1 MTLTIRSRL
10 TIWFT
15 LAFSVVLIL
24 VVGVVAVKLYSQF
37 DSETRAILRN
47 EEQWITNLVA
57 NEFLHIGMAQGQ
69 EYDSLAAD
77 LNENL
82 EERYGL
88 KQQFAIMVIQHNAE
102 NVFFSGGMKD
112 VEQLLPA
119 DFWERRAGVYNLV
132 IADDDYRVRLFKR
145 GWGAAAVGVL
155 NERIYE
161 VAEEAGQILV
171 WLVPLA
177 MLFTIAGGWLLAKLA
192 LRPVVGA
199 ARTAESISLANLR
212 ARLPAYSGKDEFGAL
227 VSTLN
232 RMIARLE
239 EGVKRL
245 QQFTQ
250 DAAHE
255 LRTPLTILRGD
266 LELAYQDENAADET
280 RAWLQRILD
289 RVIALGQI
297 VDNLMLL
304 ARSDSG
310 DYPIHKTRFRLD
322 AAVKEIFEDLQI
334 LAEGRHLTVHLL
346 NREAVEFF
354 GDESLMRRL
363 LLNLCDNALKY
374 TSRGSIELSL
384 KKVDAKIELAISDTG
399 KGIPAGDLPHI
410 FDRFYRVDKS
420 HSSATGGSG
429 LGLAICQWIVAAH
442 GGKIEVNS
450 DLGKGTTVRV
460 SLPDR
465 VRQEM

>member
-15 LAFSVVLIL
+15 LAFSVALIL
-24 VVGVVAVKLYSQF
+24 VIGVLVLEINRQLEDEIRGVLL
-37 DSETRAILRN
+37 I
-47 EEQWITNLVA
+47 EENWLTALVA
-57 NEFLHIGMAQGQ
+57 REFLELATAQGA

-77 LNENL
+77 LQKEL
-82 EERYGL
+82 EERYGSNRQL
-88 KQQFAIMVIQHNAE
+88 ALVAIKRHSETIY
-102 NVFFSGGMKD
+102 FSGGMEN
-112 VEQLLPA
+112 VEQLFPA
-119 DFWERRAGVYNLV
+119 AFLKRAAGNYNLTV
-132 IADDDYRVRLFKR
+132 TDDRYRVRVFQR
-145 GWGAAAVGVL
+145 DWGAAAVGVL
-155 NERIYE
+155 HETLFEIAER
-161 VAEEAGQILV
+161 AGKTLIWV
-171 WLVPLA
+171 VPLA
-177 MLFTIAGGWLLAKLA
+177 LLLAIAGGWLMAKLA

-199 ARTAESISLANLR
+199 ARTAESVSLANLK
-212 ARLPAYSGKDEFGAL
+212 ARLPVYTGKDEFGAL
-227 VSTLN
+227 VATLN

-255 LRTPLTILRGD
+255 LRTPLTVLRGD
-266 LELAYQDENAADET
+266 LELAYQDEDTAEEA
-280 RAWLQRILD
+280 RAWLQKILD

-310 DYPIHKTRFRLD
+310 DYPIHKTAFRLD
-322 AAVKEIFEDLQI
+322 VAVKEIFEDLQI
-334 LAEGRHLTVHLL
+334 LAEGQPIAVHLQ

-354 GDESLMRRL
+354 GDELLVRRL

-374 TSRGSIELSL
+374 TARGDIALSL
-384 KKVDAKIELAISDTG
+384 KKIGTQIEFAISDTG
-399 KGIPAGDLPHI
+399 HGIPAEDLPHI

-429 LGLAICQWIVAAH
+429 LGLAICQWIVSAH
-442 GGKIEVNS
+442 GGRIEVTS
-450 DLGKGTTVRV
+450 DIGKGTTVRV
-460 SLPDR
+460 SLPDKSG
-465 VRQEM
+465 QEI

>member
-15 LAFSVVLIL
+15 LAFSAVLIL
-24 VVGVVAVKLYSQF
+24 VVGVVALKLYSQF
-37 DSETRAILRN
+37 DSETRDTLRN
-47 EEQWITNLVA
+47 EEQWITKLVA
-57 NEFLHIGMAQGQ
+57 NEFLHIATTQGE
-69 EYDSLAAD
+69 EYDSLAFD

-88 KQQFAIMVIQHNAE
+88 KQQFAILTMQRHAE
-102 NVFFSGGMKD
+102 KVFFNGGIKNI
-112 VEQLLPA
+112 ELLLPA
-119 DFWERRAGVYNLV
+119 GFFERRAGVYNLD
-132 IADDDYRVRLFKR
+132 IADDHYRVRLFKR
-145 GWGAAAVGVL
+145 GWGIAAVGIL
-155 NERIYE
+155 NERMFE
-161 VAEEAGQILV
+161 VAEEAGQILI

-177 MLFTIAGGWLLAKLA
+177 MLFAIAGGWLLAKLA

-199 ARTAESISLANLR
+199 ARTAESISLANLK
-212 ARLPAYSGKDEFGAL
+212 ARLPEYTGKDEFGAL
-227 VSTLN
+227 VTTLN

-255 LRTPLTILRGD
+255 LRTPLTILRGE
-266 LELAYQDENAADET
+266 LELAYQDENAAEET

-289 RVIALGQI
+289 RVITLGQI

-322 AAVKEIFEDLQI
+322 VAVKEIFEDLQI
-334 LAEGRHLTVHLL
+334 LAEGRPLAVHLQNL
-346 NREAVEFF
+346 EAVEFF
-354 GDESLMRRL
+354 GDEALVRRL

-374 TSRGSIELSL
+374 TSPGSIELSL
-384 KKVDAKIELAISDTG
+384 KKVDTRIELALSDTG
-399 KGIPAGDLPHI
+399 KGIPAEDLPHI
-410 FDRFYRVDKS
+410 FDRFYRVDKAR
-420 HSSATGGSG
+420 SSGAAGASSG
-429 LGLAICQWIVAAH
+429 LGLAICQWIVSAH
-442 GGKIEVNS
+442 GGKIEVVS
-450 DLGKGTTVRV
+450 ELGKGTTVRV

-465 VRQEM
+465 SG